1 MSLSAKA
8 GRLAGSGQRVV
19 DLRSDTVTWP
29 TESMRRAMYEAEVGD
44 DCYGEDPTVNRLQE
58 VAAEKTGK
66 EAALFVASGTM
77 GNLCAVMAHTQPGQ
91 EVILGDESHMFLWE
105 VGSISRIGGCVT
117 HIIPFHNG
125 LLDPDEVERAVR
137 PIDDIHAAQT
147 GLICVE
153 NTSNRGGGTIVPPE
167 HLARLADVAQ
177 RYGLPIHMD
186 GARVFNAAVGLG
198 VDVRELTRHVDS
210 VSFCLSKGLS
220 APVGS
225 VLCGSR
231 EFIRRADRARKILG
245 GGMRQAGVLAAAGL
259 VALEEGVAR
268 LYEDHANARR
278 LAEGIARRIPGSVN
292 LEQVQTNMVIVNTRP
307 LGWTGQEFVER
318 MARGGIRFLA
328 IDPYRVRL
336 VTHRMISVADVDY
349 TLAVLDRVLAEE
361 RR

>member
-1 MSLSAKA
+1 
-8 GRLAGSGQRVV
+8 
-19 DLRSDTVTWP
+19 
-29 TESMRRAMYEAEVGD
+29 
-44 DCYGEDPTVNRLQE
+44 
-58 VAAEKTGK
+58 
-66 EAALFVASGTM
+66 
-77 GNLCAVMAHTQPGQ
+77 
-91 EVILGDESHMFLWE
+91 
-105 VGSISRIGGCVT
+105 
-117 HIIPFHNG
+117 
-125 LLDPDEVERAVR
+125 
-137 PIDDIHAAQT
+137 
-147 GLICVE
+147 
-153 NTSNRGGGTIVPPE
+153 VPPE
-167 HLARLADVAQ
+167 HLARLADVA
-177 RYGLPIHMD
+177 RRHNLPIHMD

-198 VDVRELTRHVDS
+198 VDVRELTQHVDS

-318 MARGGIRFLA
+318 MACGGIRFLA

-336 VTHRMISVADVDY
+336 VTHRMISAADVDY